1 MTLCNFVSN
10 REKEVFFLCVYNFEK
25 VLVKLGVLLA
35 SWLMATI
42 FLNPRIRSL
51 ESIDDGNKRIEGNLI
66 DKLEK
71 SKRKRKLDEAS

>member
-51 ESIDDGNKRIEGNLI
+51 ESIDDGNKGIEGNLI